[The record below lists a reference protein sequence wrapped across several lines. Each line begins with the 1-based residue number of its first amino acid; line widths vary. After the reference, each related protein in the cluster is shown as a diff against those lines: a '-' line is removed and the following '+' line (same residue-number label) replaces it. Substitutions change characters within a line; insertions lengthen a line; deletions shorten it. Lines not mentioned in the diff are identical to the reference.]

1 MRRLRLFVYG
11 TLQPQAG
18 TPMARW
24 IAARTLRA
32 QPASA
37 AGRLFALRAKE
48 GWYPALIPAHRGLA
62 VSGMLCELV
71 LAPGELARLD
81 LYEGQE
87 YRRIS
92 QPVRTCDGRGMNA
105 QLYSWRVALPPSR
118 ILIADG
124 HFLDW
129 MRAARGEP
137 YGSRLG
143 IGCVRRGLAFARLS
157 H

>member
-1 MRRLRLFVYG
+1 MRRLRLFVYA

-32 QPASA
+32 QPDSA
-37 AGRLFALRAKE
+37 AGRLFALRAEE
-48 GWYPALIPAHRGLA
+48 GWYPALVPARRDA
-62 VSGMLCELV
+62 TVSGTLCELV
-71 LAPGELARLD
+71 LGPGELARLD
-81 LYEGQE
+81 VYEGQE

-92 QPVRTCDGRGMNA
+92 QPVRTRDGRGMNA
-105 QLYSWRVALPPSR
+105 QLYLWRVALPQSR
-118 ILIADG
+118 IPIADG

-129 MRAARGEP
+129 MRAARRKP

-143 IGCVRRGLAFARLS
+143 TGRDRRGLAFARLS